1 MVWGAWILK
10 GFSEFGRI
18 QSTMKLKSVEKK
30 KLYAGD
36 KAERVEFGVL
46 VFN

>member
-1 MVWGAWILK
+1 MVWGAWILT

-18 QSTMKLKSVEKK
+18 QSTMKLKGVENK

-36 KAERVEFGVL
+36 KAERELFGFL